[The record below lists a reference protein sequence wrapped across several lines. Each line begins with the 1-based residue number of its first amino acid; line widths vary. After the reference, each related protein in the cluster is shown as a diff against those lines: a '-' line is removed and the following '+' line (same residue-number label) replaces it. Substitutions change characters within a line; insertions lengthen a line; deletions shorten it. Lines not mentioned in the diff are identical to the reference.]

1 MPEDNFQLNTPALPG
16 TVMPFSAE
24 AEQAVLG
31 AVLLEPDCLSTVAE
45 MLPRADYFYQV
56 NNRTIYSAMLDMFT
70 AGQPVD
76 LVTLLEHLREEEN
89 FDEGSGKVYLMQR
102 AAFWMTPWRTPA
114 KPRSS
119 WIPPSSAFLTS
130 ARARR

>member
-70 AGQPVD
+70 QASRW
-76 LVTLLEHLREEEN
+76 TSSRCW
-89 FDEGSGKVYLMQR
+89 STCAKRKTSMR
-102 AAFWMTPWRTPA
+102 AAERC
-114 KPRSS
+114 
-119 WIPPSSAFLTS
+119 I
-130 ARARR
+130 

>member
-45 MLPRADYFYQV
+45 MLPIIT
-56 NNRTIYSAMLDMFT
+56 TIAPTKLAPKT
-70 AGQPVD
+70 APQPFPCW
-76 LVTLLEHLREEEN
+76 LL
-89 FDEGSGKVYLMQR
+89 
-102 AAFWMTPWRTPA
+102 A
-114 KPRSS
+114 K
-119 WIPPSSAFLTS
+119 
-130 ARARR
+130 

>member
-56 NNRTIYSAMLDMFT
+56 NNRTIYSSDARYVHGRP
-70 AGQPVD
+70 AGGPR
-76 LVTLLEHLREEEN
+76 H
-89 FDEGSGKVYLMQR
+89 
-102 AAFWMTPWRTPA
+102 AAGAP
-114 KPRSS
+114 
-119 WIPPSSAFLTS
+119 
-130 ARARR
+130 ARRGKLR

>member
-70 AGQPVD
+70 AGHGGPR
-76 LVTLLEHLREEEN
+76 H
-89 FDEGSGKVYLMQR
+89 
-102 AAFWMTPWRTPA
+102 AAGAP
-114 KPRSS
+114 
-119 WIPPSSAFLTS
+119 
-130 ARARR
+130 ARRGKLR